1 MKRILLT
8 IVAIAAITLS
18 AAAQGLQD
26 IQSTSWYGGPG
37 KSYVDRATLDSRAEN
52 YHFIINE
59 SNSDIHL
66 CIRKDGRK
74 AWYSFNGGVHFMG
87 YYEES
92 ITNSE
97 KKIRTQAGTTAT
109 TTLTTS
115 QGRKGRTANRNILT
129 TFYLLL

>member
-8 IVAIAAITLS
+8 IAAFVAITLS

-52 YHFIINE
+52 CLFTVNDK
-59 SNSDIHL
+59 NSDIRL
-66 CIRKDGRK
+66 CVRKDGRK

-97 KKIRTQAGTTAT
+97 KKILDKENPGWNNRDNN
-109 TTLTTS
+109 S
-115 QGRKGRTANRNILT
+115 NDKPRKKRKNRK
-129 TFYLLL
+129 

>member
-26 IQSTSWYGGPG
+26 IQSTSWYGGHG

-52 YHFIINE
+52 CLFTVNDK
-59 SNSDIHL
+59 NSDIRL
-66 CIRKDGRK
+66 CVRKDGRK
-74 AWYSFNGGVHFMG
+74 AWYSFNGAVHFMG

-97 KKIRTQAGTTAT
+97 KIILDKENPGWNNRDNN
-109 TTLTTS
+109 S
-115 QGRKGRTANRNILT
+115 NDKPRKKRKNRK
-129 TFYLLL
+129 

>member
-8 IVAIAAITLS
+8 IAAFVAITLS

-52 YHFIINE
+52 CLFTVNDK
-59 SNSDIHL
+59 NSDIRL
-66 CIRKDGRK
+66 CVRKDGRK

-97 KKIRTQAGTTAT
+97 KKILDKETPGWNNRDNDPYDKP
-109 TTLTTS
+109 
-115 QGRKGRTANRNILT
+115 RKKRKNRK
-129 TFYLLL
+129 

>member
-8 IVAIAAITLS
+8 IAAFVAITLS

-52 YHFIINE
+52 CLFTVNDK
-59 SNSDIHL
+59 NSDIRL
-66 CIRKDGRK
+66 CVRKDGRK

-97 KKIRTQAGTTAT
+97 KKILDKENPGWNNRDNN
-109 TTLTTS
+109 S
-115 QGRKGRTANRNILT
+115 NDKPRKKKKNRK
-129 TFYLLL
+129 

>member
-26 IQSTSWYGGPG
+26 IQSTSWYGGHG

-97 KKIRTQAGTTAT
+97 KKILDKENPGWN
-109 TTLTTS
+109 
-115 QGRKGRTANRNILT
+115 NRDNDYSST
-129 TFYLLL
+129 YSSKKNKKKHKK

>member
-8 IVAIAAITLS
+8 IVAIAAITLR

-52 YHFIINE
+52 CLFTVNDK
-59 SNSDIHL
+59 NSDIRL
-66 CIRKDGRK
+66 CVRKDGRK

-97 KKIRTQAGTTAT
+97 KKILDKETPGWNNRDNDPYDKP
-109 TTLTTS
+109 
-115 QGRKGRTANRNILT
+115 RKKRKNRK
-129 TFYLLL
+129 

>member
-1 MKRILLT
+1 MKRILLS

-26 IQSTSWYGGPG
+26 IQSTSWYGGHG

-97 KKIRTQAGTTAT
+97 KKILDKENPGWNNRDNN
-109 TTLTTS
+109 S
-115 QGRKGRTANRNILT
+115 NDKPRKKKKNRK
-129 TFYLLL
+129 

>member
-18 AAAQGLQD
+18 AVAQGLQD

-97 KKIRTQAGTTAT
+97 KKILDKENPGWN
-109 TTLTTS
+109 
-115 QGRKGRTANRNILT
+115 NRDNGSSST
-129 TFYLLL
+129 YSSKKNKKKHKK

>member
-18 AAAQGLQD
+18 TAAQGLQD
-26 IQSTSWYGGPG
+26 IQSTSWYGGHG

-97 KKIRTQAGTTAT
+97 KKILDKENPGWD
-109 TTLTTS
+109 
-115 QGRKGRTANRNILT
+115 NRNNDYSST
-129 TFYLLL
+129 YSSKKNKKKHKK

>member
-1 MKRILLT
+1 MEAVHKEQ
-8 IVAIAAITLS
+8 VAAAYLSSTLS

-97 KKIRTQAGTTAT
+97 KKIPT

>member
-8 IVAIAAITLS
+8 IAAFVAITLS

-52 YHFIINE
+52 CLFTVNDK
-59 SNSDIHL
+59 NSDIRL
-66 CIRKDGRK
+66 CVRKDGRK

-97 KKIRTQAGTTAT
+97 KKILDKENPGWNNRDNDPYDKP
-109 TTLTTS
+109 
-115 QGRKGRTANRNILT
+115 RKKRKNRK
-129 TFYLLL
+129 

>member
-8 IVAIAAITLS
+8 IAAFVAITLS
-18 AAAQGLQD
+18 TAAQGLQD

-37 KSYVDRATLDSRAEN
+37 KSYVDRATLDKRAQN

-59 SNSDIHL
+59 SNSDIKL

-97 KKIRTQAGTTAT
+97 KKILDKENPGWNNRDNN
-109 TTLTTS
+109 S
-115 QGRKGRTANRNILT
+115 NDKPRKKRKNRK
-129 TFYLLL
+129 

>member
-8 IVAIAAITLS
+8 IAAFVAITLS

-52 YHFIINE
+52 CLFTVNDK
-59 SNSDIHL
+59 NSDIRL
-66 CIRKDGRK
+66 CVRKDGRK

-97 KKIRTQAGTTAT
+97 KKILDKENPGWD
-109 TTLTTS
+109 
-115 QGRKGRTANRNILT
+115 NRNNDYSST
-129 TFYLLL
+129 YSSKKNKKKHKK

>member
-26 IQSTSWYGGPG
+26 IQSTSWYGGPS
-37 KSYVDRATLDSRAEN
+37 KSYVDRAT
-52 YHFIINE
+52 
-59 SNSDIHL
+59 SDIHL

-97 KKIRTQAGTTAT
+97 KKILDKENPGWNNCDNN
-109 TTLTTS
+109 S
-115 QGRKGRTANRNILT
+115 NDKPRKKRKNRK
-129 TFYLLL
+129 

>member
-8 IVAIAAITLS
+8 IAAFVAITLS
-18 AAAQGLQD
+18 AAAQRLQD

-52 YHFIINE
+52 CLFTVNDK
-59 SNSDIHL
+59 NSDIRL
-66 CIRKDGRK
+66 CVRKDGRK

-97 KKIRTQAGTTAT
+97 KKILDKENPGWNNRDNDPYDKP
-109 TTLTTS
+109 
-115 QGRKGRTANRNILT
+115 RKKRKNRK
-129 TFYLLL
+129 